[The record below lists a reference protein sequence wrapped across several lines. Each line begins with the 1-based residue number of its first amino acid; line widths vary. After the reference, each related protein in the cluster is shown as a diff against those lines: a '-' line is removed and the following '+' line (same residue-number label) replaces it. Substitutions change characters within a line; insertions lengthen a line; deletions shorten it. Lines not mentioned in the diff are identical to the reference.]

1 MTATQALAL
10 LLLIVGSC
18 AIAALARRHGV
29 AAPILLVVTGIA
41 ASYIPGV
48 PEFRLSPNLV
58 LFAVLPPLVYTTAL
72 ESSYLNLRDNVRTLA
87 LLSVGLVLFTA
98 VVVGGAAQLDVPGLP
113 FAAALT
119 LGAILAPT
127 DAVTTA
133 SIGRQLHL
141 PRRLLTVITGE
152 SMLNDGTALTLYAVA
167 VSAAATSVATPS
179 PLSVAGRLIEISAGG
194 IVVGLILGVVI
205 HRLRMRLRDPLA
217 ESALSLLTPFA
228 AYLAADSLH
237 VSGILAVVVT
247 GLYLGHHAGQAHF
260 ATRLQDMAV
269 WRVATFVLESVAFA
283 LIGLQLRPIIQAL
296 GSQDPGRLAGEA
308 AIVLAAV
315 ILARIVW
322 VFPSIYLPR
331 WLVPRIRAQD
341 PAPRWQATFVL
352 SWAGLRGVISLAAA
366 AALPAD
372 VPQRNLLVFLT
383 FTTVLGTLLVQGLT
397 LPPLIR
403 RLGVRAGPEE
413 ERADVVAQAAAQQA
427 ASEAGLRRL
436 DELAAQDPARAPAEV
451 VERLRRLAE
460 YRQAGAWERT
470 PDGQPG
476 GDGKD
481 GSDGEAPSAAFRR
494 LRREMTTAERAEFIR
509 LRDERQI
516 DDEVLDEVLHH
527 LDLEEAML
535 SRDEWDA
542 AGRDPDPGAGTPVT
556 GLSPAWDVHRPAAGR
571 IGVCDSFPRTSRA
584 MT

>member
-18 AIAALARRHGV
+18 AIAALARRRGV
-29 AAPILLVVTGIA
+29 AAPILLVLTGLA

-48 PEFRLSPNLV
+48 PEFRLSPDLI

-98 VVVGGAAQLDVPGLP
+98 LVVGGVARLDVPGLP
-113 FAAALT
+113 VAAAIT

-152 SMLNDGTALTLYAVA
+152 SMLNDGTALTVYAVA
-167 VSAAATSVATPS
+167 VSVASTAAATPS
-179 PLSVAGRLIEISAGG
+179 PLSAVGSLVTISIGG
-194 IVVGLILGVVI
+194 IVVGLVLGVGI
-205 HRLRMRLRDPLA
+205 HRLRMRLRDPLV

-237 VSGILAVVVT
+237 VSGVLAVVVT
-247 GLYLGHHAGQAHF
+247 GLYLGHHGGQAHF

-269 WRVATFVLESVAFA
+269 WRVSTFVLESVAFA

-296 GSQDPGRLAGEA
+296 GSRDPGRLAAEA

-331 WLVPRIRAQD
+331 WLVPRIRVQD

-366 AALPAD
+366 AALPTD

-397 LPPLIR
+397 LPRLIR
-403 RLGVRAGPEE
+403 WLGVRASPDE
-413 ERADVVAQAAAQQA
+413 ERADVVAQAHAQEA

-436 DELAAQDPARAPAEV
+436 DELAAEDPAGAPPAV

-460 YRQAGAWERT
+460 YRQAGAWERL

-476 GDGKD
+476 EEGAEGAES
-481 GSDGEAPSAAFRR
+481 GPAPSVAFRR

-535 SRDEWDA
+535 SRDEWDTWDA
-542 AGRDPDPGAGTPVT
+542 ADDDPGPGTPVS
-556 GLSPAWDVHRPAAGR
+556 G
-571 IGVCDSFPRTSRA
+571 
-584 MT
+584 

>member
-29 AAPILLVVTGIA
+29 AAPILLVLTGLA

-48 PEFRLSPNLV
+48 PEFRLNPDLV

-98 VVVGGAAQLDVPGLP
+98 VVVGGAARLTVPGLP
-113 FAAALT
+113 VAAAIT

-152 SMLNDGTALTLYAVA
+152 SMLNDGTALTVYAVA
-167 VSAAATSVATPS
+167 VSAASAAVTTPS
-179 PLSVAGRLIEISAGG
+179 PLSAVGSLVTISIGG
-194 IVVGLILGVVI
+194 IVVGLVLGVLM
-205 HRLRMRLRDPLA
+205 HRLRMRLRDPLV

-237 VSGILAVVVT
+237 VSGVLAVVVT

-283 LIGLQLRPIIQAL
+283 LIGLQLRPVL
-296 GSQDPGRLAGEA
+296 QDVGTQNPARLAGEA
-308 AIVLAAV
+308 AAVLGAV
-315 ILARIVW
+315 IVARIIW

-341 PAPRWQATFVL
+341 PAPGWQATFVL

-366 AALPAD
+366 AALSTD

-397 LPPLIR
+397 LPVLIR
-403 RLGVRAGPEE
+403 RLGVQAGPDEQ
-413 ERADVVAQAAAQQA
+413 RADVVAQATAQEA
-427 ASEAGLRRL
+427 ASAAGLRRL
-436 DELAAQDPARAPAEV
+436 EELAAEDPAGAPPEV
-451 VERLRRLAE
+451 VERLRRLAG
-460 YRQAGAWERT
+460 YRQAGAWERLPGHE
-470 PDGQPG
+470 PDADSGP
-476 GDGKD
+476 
-481 GSDGEAPSAAFRR
+481 APSAAFRR

-527 LDLEEAML
+527 LDLEEAIL
-535 SRDEWDA
+535 SRDEWDR
-542 AGRDPDPGAGTPVT
+542 AGGDPGAGTPVS
-556 GLSPAWDVHRPAAGR
+556 G
-571 IGVCDSFPRTSRA
+571 
-584 MT
+584 

>member
-29 AAPILLVVTGIA
+29 AAPILLVLAGLA

-48 PEFRLSPNLV
+48 PEFRLSPDLI

-98 VVVGGAAQLDVPGLP
+98 VVVGGAARLDVPGLP
-113 FAAALT
+113 VAAAIT

-133 SIGRQLHL
+133 SIGRQLQL

-152 SMLNDGTALTLYAVA
+152 SMLNDGTALTVYAVA
-167 VSAAATSVATPS
+167 VSAASATVATPS
-179 PLSVAGRLIEISAGG
+179 PLSAVGSLVTISIGG
-194 IVVGLILGVVI
+194 IAVGLVLGIGI
-205 HRLRMRLRDPLA
+205 HRLRMRMRDPLA
-217 ESALSLLTPFA
+217 ESTLSLLTPFA

-237 VSGILAVVVT
+237 VSGVLAVVVT
-247 GLYLGHHAGQAHF
+247 GLYLGHHGGQAHF

-269 WRVATFVLESVAFA
+269 WRVTTFVLESVAFA
-283 LIGLQLRPIIQAL
+283 LIGLQLRPVL
-296 GSQDPGRLAGEA
+296 QDVGTQNPARLAAEA
-308 AIVLAAV
+308 AVVLGAV
-315 ILARIVW
+315 IVARIVW

-331 WLVPRIRAQD
+331 WLVPRIRVND
-341 PAPRWQATFVL
+341 PAPGWQATFVL

-366 AALPAD
+366 AALSSGI
-372 VPQRNLLVFLT
+372 PQRNLLVFLT

-397 LPPLIR
+397 LPALIR
-403 RLGVRAGPEE
+403 GLGVRAGPDEH
-413 ERADVVAQAAAQQA
+413 RADVVAQATAQEA

-436 DELAAQDPARAPAEV
+436 EEVAAEDPAGAPPEV
-451 VERLRRLAE
+451 VERLRRLAG
-460 YRQAGAWERT
+460 YRQAGAWERL
-470 PDGQPG
+470 PGSEAGADGGP
-476 GDGKD
+476 
-481 GSDGEAPSAAFRR
+481 APSAAFRR

-542 AGRDPDPGAGTPVT
+542 AGGDPGAGPPVS
-556 GLSPAWDVHRPAAGR
+556 G
-571 IGVCDSFPRTSRA
+571 
-584 MT
+584 

>member
-18 AIAALARRHGV
+18 AIAAVARRRG
-29 AAPILLVVTGIA
+29 AGAPILLVLAGLA
-41 ASYIPGV
+41 ASYVPGV
-48 PEFRLSPNLV
+48 PEFRLNPELV
-58 LFAVLPPLVYTTAL
+58 LFAVLPPLVYATAL

-98 VVVGGAAQLDVPGLP
+98 LVVGGAARLDVPGLP
-113 FAAALT
+113 LAAAIT

-133 SIGRQLHL
+133 SIGRRLHL

-167 VSAAATSVATPS
+167 VSAASATVATPS
-179 PLSVAGRLIEISAGG
+179 PLSAVSSLILISAGG
-194 IVVGLILGVVI
+194 VAVGMVLGVLI
-205 HRLRMRLRDPLA
+205 HRLRMRLRDPLV

-237 VSGILAVVVT
+237 VSGVLAVVVT
-247 GLYLGHHAGQAHF
+247 GLYLGHHGGQAHF
-260 ATRLQDMAV
+260 ATRLQDMAL

-283 LIGLQLRPIIQAL
+283 LIGLQLRPVLQDL
-296 GSQDPGRLAGEA
+296 GSRNPARLAAEA
-308 AIVLAAV
+308 AVVLGAV
-315 ILARIVW
+315 IVARIVW

-331 WLVPRIRAQD
+331 WLVPRIRAED
-341 PAPRWQATFVL
+341 PAPPWQATFVL

-366 AALPAD
+366 AALSSD

-383 FTTVLGTLLVQGLT
+383 FITVLGTLLVQGLT
-397 LPPLIR
+397 LPWLIR
-403 RLGVRAGPEE
+403 WLGVQAGPDE
-413 ERADVVAQAAAQQA
+413 ERADVVAQAAAQQS
-427 ASEAGLRRL
+427 ASQAGLRRL
-436 DELAAQDPARAPAEV
+436 DELAAGDPRGAPAEV
-451 VERLRRLAE
+451 VQRLRRLAE
-460 YRQAGAWERT
+460 YRQAGAWERL
-470 PDGQPG
+470 PD
-476 GDGKD
+476 
-481 GSDGEAPSAAFRR
+481 SEAGEESGPTPSAAFRR

-542 AGRDPDPGAGTPVT
+542 AGSDSDPGTGTPVT
-556 GLSPAWDVHRPAAGR
+556 G
-571 IGVCDSFPRTSRA
+571 
-584 MT
+584 

>member
-18 AIAALARRHGV
+18 AIAGLARRHGV
-29 AAPILLVVTGIA
+29 AAPILLVLTGLA

-48 PEFRLSPNLV
+48 PEFRLNPDLV

-98 VVVGGAAQLDVPGLP
+98 VVVGGAARLDVPGLP
-113 FAAALT
+113 VAAAIT

-152 SMLNDGTALTLYAVA
+152 SMLNDGTALTVYAVA
-167 VSAAATSVATPS
+167 VSAASAAVATPS
-179 PLSVAGRLIEISAGG
+179 PLSAVGSLVTISIGG
-194 IVVGLILGVVI
+194 IIVGLVLGVLI
-205 HRLRMRLRDPLA
+205 HRLRMRMRDPLV
-217 ESALSLLTPFA
+217 ESALSLLTPFG

-237 VSGILAVVVT
+237 VSGVLAVVVT

-283 LIGLQLRPIIQAL
+283 LIGLQLRPVL
-296 GSQDPGRLAGEA
+296 QDVGTQNPARLAGEA
-308 AIVLAAV
+308 AVVLGAV
-315 ILARIVW
+315 IVARIVW

-331 WLVPRIRAQD
+331 WLVPRIRTQD
-341 PAPRWQATFVL
+341 PAPGWQATFVL

-366 AALPAD
+366 AALSTD

-397 LPPLIR
+397 LPVLIR
-403 RLGVRAGPEE
+403 RLGVQAGPGEQ
-413 ERADVVAQAAAQQA
+413 RADVVAQATAQEA
-427 ASEAGLRRL
+427 ASAAGLRRL
-436 DELAAQDPARAPAEV
+436 EEVAAEDPAGAPREV

-460 YRQAGAWERT
+460 YRQAGAWERL
-470 PDGQPG
+470 PG
-476 GDGKD
+476 HEADADSGP
-481 GSDGEAPSAAFRR
+481 APSAAFRR

-527 LDLEEAML
+527 LDLEEAIL
-535 SRDEWDA
+535 SRDEWDR
-542 AGRDPDPGAGTPVT
+542 AGGDPGAGTPVS
-556 GLSPAWDVHRPAAGR
+556 G
-571 IGVCDSFPRTSRA
+571 
-584 MT
+584 

>member
-18 AIAALARRHGV
+18 AIAALARRRGV
-29 AAPILLVVTGIA
+29 AAPILLVLAGLA

-48 PEFRLSPNLV
+48 PEFRLSPDLI

-98 VVVGGAAQLDVPGLP
+98 VVVGGAARLDVPGLP
-113 FAAALT
+113 VAAAIT

-133 SIGRQLHL
+133 SIGRQLQL

-152 SMLNDGTALTLYAVA
+152 SMLNDGTALTVYAVA
-167 VSAAATSVATPS
+167 VSAASATVATPS
-179 PLSVAGRLIEISAGG
+179 PLSAVGSLVTISIGG
-194 IVVGLILGVVI
+194 IAVGLVLGVGI
-205 HRLRMRLRDPLA
+205 HRLRMRMRDPLA
-217 ESALSLLTPFA
+217 ESTLSLLTPFA

-237 VSGILAVVVT
+237 VSGVLAVVVT
-247 GLYLGHHAGQAHF
+247 GLYLGHHGGQAHF

-269 WRVATFVLESVAFA
+269 WRVTTFVLESVAFA
-283 LIGLQLRPIIQAL
+283 LIGLQLRPVL
-296 GSQDPGRLAGEA
+296 QDVGTQNPARLAAEA
-308 AIVLAAV
+308 AVVLGAV
-315 ILARIVW
+315 IVARIVW

-331 WLVPRIRAQD
+331 WLVPRIRVQD
-341 PAPRWQATFVL
+341 PAPGWQATFVL

-366 AALPAD
+366 AALSSG

-397 LPPLIR
+397 LPALIR
-403 RLGVRAGPEE
+403 GLGVRAGPDEH
-413 ERADVVAQAAAQQA
+413 RADVVAQAMAQEA

-436 DELAAQDPARAPAEV
+436 EEAAAEDPAGAPPEV
-451 VERLRRLAE
+451 VERLRRLAG
-460 YRQAGAWERT
+460 YRQAGAWERL
-470 PDGQPG
+470 PGSEAGADGGP
-476 GDGKD
+476 
-481 GSDGEAPSAAFRR
+481 APSAAFRR

-542 AGRDPDPGAGTPVT
+542 AGGDPGAGPPVS
-556 GLSPAWDVHRPAAGR
+556 G
-571 IGVCDSFPRTSRA
+571 
-584 MT
+584 

>member
-18 AIAALARRHGV
+18 AIAGLARRHGV
-29 AAPILLVVTGIA
+29 AAPILLVLTGLA

-48 PEFRLSPNLV
+48 PEFRLNPDLV

-98 VVVGGAAQLDVPGLP
+98 VVVGGAARLDVPGLP
-113 FAAALT
+113 VAAAIT

-152 SMLNDGTALTLYAVA
+152 SMLNDGTALTVYAVA
-167 VSAAATSVATPS
+167 VSAASAAVATPS
-179 PLSVAGRLIEISAGG
+179 PLSAVGSLVTISIGG
-194 IVVGLILGVVI
+194 IVVGLVLGVLI
-205 HRLRMRLRDPLA
+205 HRLRMRMRDPLV
-217 ESALSLLTPFA
+217 ESALSLLTPFG

-237 VSGILAVVVT
+237 VSGVLAVVVT
-247 GLYLGHHAGQAHF
+247 GLYLGHHGGQAHF

-283 LIGLQLRPIIQAL
+283 LIGLQLRPVL
-296 GSQDPGRLAGEA
+296 QDVGTQNPARLAGEA
-308 AIVLAAV
+308 AVVLGAV
-315 ILARIVW
+315 IVARIVW

-331 WLVPRIRAQD
+331 WLVPRIRTQD
-341 PAPRWQATFVL
+341 PAPGWQATFVL

-366 AALPAD
+366 AALSTD

-397 LPPLIR
+397 LPVLIR
-403 RLGVRAGPEE
+403 RLGVQAGPDEQ
-413 ERADVVAQAAAQQA
+413 RADVVAQATAQEA
-427 ASEAGLRRL
+427 ASAAGLRRL
-436 DELAAQDPARAPAEV
+436 EELAAEDPAGAPPEV
-451 VERLRRLAE
+451 VERLRRLAG
-460 YRQAGAWERT
+460 YRQAGAWERLPGHE
-470 PDGQPG
+470 PDADSGP
-476 GDGKD
+476 
-481 GSDGEAPSAAFRR
+481 APSAAFRR

-527 LDLEEAML
+527 LDLEEAIL
-535 SRDEWDA
+535 SRDEWDR
-542 AGRDPDPGAGTPVT
+542 AGGDPGAGTPVS
-556 GLSPAWDVHRPAAGR
+556 G
-571 IGVCDSFPRTSRA
+571 
-584 MT
+584 

>member
-18 AIAALARRHGV
+18 AIAAVARRRGV
-29 AAPILLVVTGIA
+29 AAPILLVLTGIA

-48 PEFRLSPNLV
+48 PEFRLSPDLV

-98 VVVGGAAQLDVPGLP
+98 LAVGGAAWLDVPGLSL
-113 FAAALT
+113 AAAIT
-119 LGAILAPT
+119 LGAILGPT

-141 PRRLLTVITGE
+141 PRRLLTIITGE

-167 VSAAATSVATPS
+167 VSAASVTTATPS
-179 PLSVAGRLIEISAGG
+179 PLSAVGSLILISAGG
-194 IVVGLILGVVI
+194 VAVGLVLGVLI
-205 HRLRMRLRDPLA
+205 HRLRMRLRDPLV
-217 ESALSLLTPFA
+217 ESTLSLLTPFA

-237 VSGILAVVVT
+237 VSGVLAVVVT
-247 GLYLGHHAGQAHF
+247 GLYLGHHGGQAHF
-260 ATRLQDMAV
+260 ATRLQDMAL

-283 LIGLQLRPIIQAL
+283 LIGLQLRPVLQDL
-296 GSQDPGRLAGEA
+296 GHRNPA
-308 AIVLAAV
+308 VLAAEAGVVLGAV
-315 ILARIVW
+315 ILARIAW
-322 VFPSIYLPR
+322 VFPSIYVPR
-331 WLVPRIRAQD
+331 WLVPRIRVQD

-366 AALPAD
+366 AALPAG

-383 FTTVLGTLLVQGLT
+383 FTTVLGTLLIQGLT
-397 LPPLIR
+397 LPRLIH
-403 RLGVRAGPEE
+403 RLGVRASPDE
-413 ERADVVAQAAAQQA
+413 ERADVAAQAAAQQA

-436 DELAAQDPARAPAEV
+436 DELAAEDPAAAPAEV
-451 VERLRRLAE
+451 VDRLRRLAG
-460 YRQAGAWERT
+460 YRQAGARERL

-476 GDGKD
+476 EQ
-481 GSDGEAPSAAFRR
+481 SQPSPSAAFRR

-542 AGRDPDPGAGTPVT
+542 AGGDPGPGTAVT
-556 GLSPAWDVHRPAAGR
+556 G
-571 IGVCDSFPRTSRA
+571 
-584 MT
+584 

>member
-18 AIAALARRHGV
+18 AIAGLARRHGV
-29 AAPILLVVTGIA
+29 AAPILLVLTGLA

-48 PEFRLSPNLV
+48 PEFRLNPDLV

-98 VVVGGAAQLDVPGLP
+98 VVVGGAARLDVPGLP
-113 FAAALT
+113 VAAAIT

-152 SMLNDGTALTLYAVA
+152 SMLNDGTALTVYAVA
-167 VSAAATSVATPS
+167 VSAASATVATPS
-179 PLSVAGRLIEISAGG
+179 PLSAVGSLVTISIGG
-194 IVVGLILGVVI
+194 IAVGLVLGVLI
-205 HRLRMRLRDPLA
+205 HRLRMRLRDPLV

-237 VSGILAVVVT
+237 VSGVLAVVVT
-247 GLYLGHHAGQAHF
+247 GLYLGHHGGQAHF

-269 WRVATFVLESVAFA
+269 WRVTTFVLESVAFA
-283 LIGLQLRPIIQAL
+283 LIGLQLRPVL
-296 GSQDPGRLAGEA
+296 QDVGTQNPARLAAEA
-308 AIVLAAV
+308 AVVLGAV
-315 ILARIVW
+315 IVARIVW

-331 WLVPRIRAQD
+331 WLVPRIRVQD
-341 PAPRWQATFVL
+341 PAPGWQATFVL

-366 AALPAD
+366 AALSTG

-397 LPPLIR
+397 LPVLIR
-403 RLGVRAGPEE
+403 RLGVQAGPEE
-413 ERADVVAQAAAQQA
+413 HRADVVAQATAQEA
-427 ASEAGLRRL
+427 ASAAGLRRL
-436 DELAAQDPARAPAEV
+436 EELAAEDPAGAPPEV
-451 VERLRRLAE
+451 VERLRRLAQ
-460 YRQAGAWERT
+460 YRQAGAWERL
-470 PDGQPG
+470 PDTGPDADSG
-476 GDGKD
+476 P
-481 GSDGEAPSAAFRR
+481 APSAAFRR

-527 LDLEEAML
+527 LDLEEAIL
-535 SRDEWDA
+535 SRDEWDR
-542 AGRDPDPGAGTPVT
+542 AGGDPGAGTPVS
-556 GLSPAWDVHRPAAGR
+556 G
-571 IGVCDSFPRTSRA
+571 
-584 MT
+584 

>member
-18 AIAALARRHGV
+18 AIAAVARRRGV
-29 AAPILLVVTGIA
+29 AAPILLVVTGLA

-58 LFAVLPPLVYTTAL
+58 LFAVLPPLVYATAL
-72 ESSYLNLRDNVRTLA
+72 GSSYLNLRDHVRTLS

-98 VVVGGAAQLDVPGLP
+98 LVVGGAARLDVPGLP
-113 FAAALT
+113 LAAAIT

-133 SIGRQLHL
+133 SIGRRLHL
-141 PRRLLTVITGE
+141 PRRLLTIITGE

-167 VSAAATSVATPS
+167 VSAAAVSVATPS
-179 PLSVAGRLIEISAGG
+179 PLSVARSLIVISAGG
-194 IVVGLILGVVI
+194 IVVGLVLGVLI
-205 HRLRMRLRDPLA
+205 HRLRMRLRDPLV

-247 GLYLGHHAGQAHF
+247 GLYLGHHGGQAHF

-269 WRVATFVLESVAFA
+269 WRVTTFVLESVAFT

-296 GSQDPGRLAGEA
+296 GSRDPGRLAAEA
-308 AIVLAAV
+308 AVVLAAV
-315 ILARIVW
+315 ILARIAW

-331 WLVPRIRAQD
+331 WLVPRIRVQD

-366 AALPAD
+366 AALPTD

-403 RLGVRAGPEE
+403 WLGVRAGPEE

-451 VERLRRLAE
+451 VQRLRRLAE
-460 YRQAGAWERT
+460 YRQAGARERL

-476 GDGKD
+476 EDGKN
-481 GSDGEAPSAAFRR
+481 GEDGELAPSAAFRR

-509 LRDERQI
+509 LRDDRQI
-516 DDEVLDEVLHH
+516 DDEVLDQVLHH

-542 AGRDPDPGAGTPVT
+542 AGGDHDPGAGTPVT
-556 GLSPAWDVHRPAAGR
+556 GLSPPGTCIARR
-571 IGVCDSFPRTSRA
+571 RA
-584 MT
+584 ESKGAIPFRERSGP

>member
-10 LLLIVGSC
+10 LLLILGAC
-18 AIAALARRHGV
+18 AIAGLARRRGV
-29 AAPILLVVTGIA
+29 AAPILLVLAGLA
-41 ASYIPGV
+41 ASYLPGV
-48 PEFRLSPNLV
+48 PVFRLQPDV
-58 LFAVLPPLVYTTAL
+58 ILFVVLPPLVYTTAL
-72 ESSYLNLRDNVRTLA
+72 ESSYLNLRDNLRTLA

-98 VVVGGAAQLDVPGLP
+98 AVTGGAAWLAVPGLP
-113 FAAALT
+113 LAAAFT
-119 LGAILAPT
+119 LGAILSPT

-141 PRRLLTVITGE
+141 PRRLLTVINGE
-152 SMLNDGTALTLYAVA
+152 SMLNDGTALTVYADA
-167 VSAAATSVATPS
+167 VSAASTTVATPS
-179 PLSVAGRLIEISAGG
+179 PLDDVRSLLVIGAGG
-194 IVVGLILGVVI
+194 VAVGLVLGVVL
-205 HRLRMRLRDPLA
+205 HRIRMRLRDPLV
-217 ESALSLLTPFA
+217 ESALSLLTPFL

-308 AIVLAAV
+308 AAVLAAV

-331 WLVPRIRAQD
+331 WLVPRIRVQD

-366 AALPAD
+366 AALPTD
-372 VPQRNLLVFLT
+372 VPQRSLLVFLT

-413 ERADVVAQAAAQQA
+413 ERADVLAQAAAQQA

-436 DELAAQDPARAPAEV
+436 DQLVAQDPARAPAEV

-476 GDGKD
+476 GDGQD
-481 GSDGEAPSAAFRR
+481 GGDGG
-494 LRREMTTAERAEFIR
+494 
-509 LRDERQI
+509 DGQ
-516 DDEVLDEVLHH
+516 
-527 LDLEEAML
+527 
-535 SRDEWDA
+535 
-542 AGRDPDPGAGTPVT
+542 PGGD
-556 GLSPAWDVHRPAAGR
+556 GQDGHG
-571 IGVCDSFPRTSRA
+571 G
-584 MT
+584 

>member
-18 AIAALARRHGV
+18 AIAALARRRGV
-29 AAPILLVVTGIA
+29 AAPILLVLTGLA

-48 PEFRLSPNLV
+48 PEFRLSPDLI

-98 VVVGGAAQLDVPGLP
+98 LVVGGAARLDVPGLP
-113 FAAALT
+113 VAAALT

-152 SMLNDGTALTLYAVA
+152 SMLNDGTALTVYAVA
-167 VSAAATSVATPS
+167 VSAASAAVATPS
-179 PLSVAGRLIEISAGG
+179 PLSAVGSLVTISIGG
-194 IVVGLILGVVI
+194 IVVGLVLGVGI
-205 HRLRMRLRDPLA
+205 HRLRMRLRDPLV
-217 ESALSLLTPFA
+217 ESTLSLLTPFA

-237 VSGILAVVVT
+237 VSGVLAVVVT

-269 WRVATFVLESVAFA
+269 WRVTTFVLESVAFA
-283 LIGLQLRPIIQAL
+283 LIGLQLRPVL
-296 GSQDPGRLAGEA
+296 QDVGAQNPARLAAEA
-308 AIVLAAV
+308 AIVLGAV
-315 ILARIVW
+315 IVSRIVW

-331 WLVPRIRAQD
+331 WLVPRIRVQD
-341 PAPRWQATFVL
+341 PAPGWQATFVL

-366 AALPAD
+366 AALSSD

-397 LPPLIR
+397 LPGLIR
-403 RLGVRAGPEE
+403 WLGVQAGPDEH
-413 ERADVVAQAAAQQA
+413 RADVVAQATAQEA

-436 DELAAQDPARAPAEV
+436 EELAAEDPAGAPPEV
-451 VERLRRLAE
+451 VERLRRLAG
-460 YRQAGAWERT
+460 YRQAGAWERL
-470 PDGQPG
+470 PGSEPGADGGPL
-476 GDGKD
+476 
-481 GSDGEAPSAAFRR
+481 PSAAFRR

-535 SRDEWDA
+535 SRDEWDTWDA
-542 AGRDPDPGAGTPVT
+542 ADGDPGPGTPVS
-556 GLSPAWDVHRPAAGR
+556 G
-571 IGVCDSFPRTSRA
+571 
-584 MT
+584 

>member
-18 AIAALARRHGV
+18 AIAALARRRGV
-29 AAPILLVVTGIA
+29 AAPILLVLTGLA

-48 PEFRLSPNLV
+48 PEFRLSPNLI

-72 ESSYLNLRDNVRTLA
+72 ESSYLNLRDHVRTLA

-98 VVVGGAAQLDVPGLP
+98 LVVGGAARLDVPGLP
-113 FAAALT
+113 LAAAIT

-133 SIGRQLHL
+133 SIGRRLHL

-167 VSAAATSVATPS
+167 VSAAAANVTTPS
-179 PLSVAGRLIEISAGG
+179 PLSAVGSLVLISAGG
-194 IVVGLILGVVI
+194 VAVGLVLGVLI
-205 HRLRMRLRDPLA
+205 HRLRMRLRDPLV

-237 VSGILAVVVT
+237 VSGVLAVVVT
-247 GLYLGHHAGQAHF
+247 GLYLGHHGGQAHF

-269 WRVATFVLESVAFA
+269 WRVTTFVLESVAFA
-283 LIGLQLRPIIQAL
+283 LIGLQLRPVLQDL
-296 GSQDPGRLAGEA
+296 GNRNPARLAGEA
-308 AIVLAAV
+308 AVVLGAV
-315 ILARIVW
+315 IVARIVW

-331 WLVPRIRAQD
+331 WLVPRIRVQD
-341 PAPRWQATFVL
+341 PGPSWQATFVL

-366 AALPAD
+366 AALSED

-397 LPPLIR
+397 LPWLIR
-403 RLGVRAGPEE
+403 WLGVRAGPDEY
-413 ERADVVAQAAAQQA
+413 RADVVAQATAQEA

-436 DELAAQDPARAPAEV
+436 EELAAEDPAGAPREV

-460 YRQAGAWERT
+460 YRQAGAWDRL
-470 PDGQPG
+470 PDSKPG
-476 GDGKD
+476 DE
-481 GSDGEAPSAAFRR
+481 GEPTPSAAFRR
-494 LRREMTTAERAEFIR
+494 LRREMTTAERAAFIR
-509 LRDERQI
+509 QRDERQI

-542 AGRDPDPGAGTPVT
+542 AGGDPGPGTPVS
-556 GLSPAWDVHRPAAGR
+556 G
-571 IGVCDSFPRTSRA
+571 
-584 MT
+584 

>member
-18 AIAALARRHGV
+18 AIGAVARRRGV
-29 AAPILLVVTGIA
+29 AAPILLVLAGLA

-48 PEFRLSPNLV
+48 PEFRLSPDLI

-98 VVVGGAAQLDVPGLP
+98 VVVGGAARLDVPGLP
-113 FAAALT
+113 LAAAIT

-133 SIGRQLHL
+133 SIGRRLHL
-141 PRRLLTVITGE
+141 PRRLLTVLTGE

-167 VSAAATSVATPS
+167 VSAASVTVATPS
-179 PLSVAGRLIEISAGG
+179 PLGVAGSLILISAGG
-194 IVVGLILGVVI
+194 VAVGLLLGVLI
-205 HRLRMRLRDPLA
+205 HRLRMRLRDPLV
-217 ESALSLLTPFA
+217 ESVLSLLTPFA

-237 VSGILAVVVT
+237 VSGVLAVVVT

-260 ATRLQDMAV
+260 ATRLQDMAL
-269 WRVATFVLESVAFA
+269 WRVTTFVLESVAFA
-283 LIGLQLRPIIQAL
+283 LIGLQLRPVLQDL
-296 GSQDPGRLAGEA
+296 GSRDPARLATEA
-308 AIVLAAV
+308 GVVLAAV
-315 ILARIVW
+315 IVARIIW

-331 WLVPRIRAQD
+331 RLVPRIRVQD

-366 AALPAD
+366 AALSTD

-397 LPPLIR
+397 LPWLIR
-403 RLGVRAGPEE
+403 WLGVRAGPDE
-413 ERADVVAQAAAQQA
+413 ERADVVAQASAQQA

-436 DELAAQDPARAPAEV
+436 DELAAEDPAGAPAEV
-451 VERLRRLAE
+451 VQRLRRLAE
-460 YRQAGAWERT
+460 YRQAGAWERL
-470 PDGQPG
+470 PEGQPRRAG
-476 GDGKD
+476 GL
-481 GSDGEAPSAAFRR
+481 APSAAFRR

-509 LRDERQI
+509 QRDERLI

-542 AGRDPDPGAGTPVT
+542 AGGDPGPGTPVT
-556 GLSPAWDVHRPAAGR
+556 G
-571 IGVCDSFPRTSRA
+571 
-584 MT
+584 

>member
-18 AIAALARRHGV
+18 AIAALARRRGV
-29 AAPILLVVTGIA
+29 AAPILLVLTGLA

-48 PEFRLSPNLV
+48 PEFRLSPSLV

-98 VVVGGAAQLDVPGLP
+98 VVVGGAARLAVPGLP
-113 FAAALT
+113 LAAALT

-167 VSAAATSVATPS
+167 VSAAAATVATPS
-179 PLSVAGRLIEISAGG
+179 PLSTVGSLVLISAGG
-194 IVVGLILGVVI
+194 IVVGLVLGVLI

-283 LIGLQLRPIIQAL
+283 LIGLQLRPVLQDL
-296 GSQDPGRLAGEA
+296 GSRNPARLAVEA
-308 AIVLAAV
+308 AVVLGAV
-315 ILARIVW
+315 IVSRIVW

-331 WLVPRIRAQD
+331 WLVRRIREQD
-341 PAPRWQATFVL
+341 PAPPWTSTFAL

-366 AALPAD
+366 AALSSD

-397 LPPLIR
+397 LPWLIR
-403 RLGVRAGPEE
+403 RLGVRAGPDE
-413 ERADVVAQAAAQQA
+413 ERADVVAQAAAQEA

-436 DELAAQDPARAPAEV
+436 DELAAQDPAGAPAAV

-460 YRQAGAWERT
+460 YRQAGAWERL
-470 PDGQPG
+470 PESQPEQ
-476 GDGKD
+476 KD
-481 GSDGEAPSAAFRR
+481 QPAPSAAFRR

-535 SRDEWDA
+535 SRDEWD
-542 AGRDPDPGAGTPVT
+542 GTGGDPGPGTPVT
-556 GLSPAWDVHRPAAGR
+556 G
-571 IGVCDSFPRTSRA
+571 
-584 MT
+584 

>member
-18 AIAALARRHGV
+18 AIAALARRRGV
-29 AAPILLVVTGIA
+29 AAPILLVLTGLA

-48 PEFRLSPNLV
+48 PEFRLNPDV
-58 LFAVLPPLVYTTAL
+58 ILFAVLPPLVYTTAL

-98 VVVGGAAQLDVPGLP
+98 VVVGGAARLDVPGLP
-113 FAAALT
+113 VAAAIT

-152 SMLNDGTALTLYAVA
+152 SMLNDGTALTVYAVA
-167 VSAAATSVATPS
+167 VSAASTTVATPS
-179 PLSVAGRLIEISAGG
+179 PLSAVGSLITISIGG
-194 IVVGLILGVVI
+194 IVVGLVLGVLM
-205 HRLRMRLRDPLA
+205 HRLRMRLRDPLV

-237 VSGILAVVVT
+237 VSGVLAVVVT
-247 GLYLGHHAGQAHF
+247 GLYLGHHGGQAHF

-283 LIGLQLRPIIQAL
+283 LIGLQLRPVL
-296 GSQDPGRLAGEA
+296 QDVGTQNPARLAAEA
-308 AIVLAAV
+308 AVVLGAV
-315 ILARIVW
+315 IVARIVW

-331 WLVPRIRAQD
+331 WLVPRIRVQD
-341 PAPRWQATFVL
+341 PAPGWQATFVL

-366 AALPAD
+366 AALSTD

-397 LPPLIR
+397 LPVLIR
-403 RLGVRAGPEE
+403 WFGVQAGPEE
-413 ERADVVAQAAAQQA
+413 HRADVVAQATAQEA

-436 DELAAQDPARAPAEV
+436 DELAAEDPAGAPPQV
-451 VERLRRLAE
+451 VQRLRRLAE
-460 YRQAGAWERT
+460 YRQAGAWERL
-470 PDGQPG
+470 PGSASAADGGP
-476 GDGKD
+476 
-481 GSDGEAPSAAFRR
+481 APSAAFRR

-527 LDLEEAML
+527 LDLEEAIL
-535 SRDEWDA
+535 SRDEWDQS
-542 AGRDPDPGAGTPVT
+542 GGDPGAGTPVS
-556 GLSPAWDVHRPAAGR
+556 G
-571 IGVCDSFPRTSRA
+571 
-584 MT
+584 

>member
-18 AIAALARRHGV
+18 AIAAMARRRGV
-29 AAPILLVVTGIA
+29 AAPILLVLTGLA

-48 PEFRLSPNLV
+48 PEFRLNPDLV

-98 VVVGGAAQLDVPGLP
+98 LAVGGAARLEVPGLP
-113 FAAALT
+113 LAAAIT
-119 LGAILAPT
+119 LGAILGPT

-133 SIGRQLHL
+133 SIGRRLHL
-141 PRRLLTVITGE
+141 PRRLLTVLTGE

-167 VSAAATSVATPS
+167 VSAASVTVATPS
-179 PLSVAGRLIEISAGG
+179 PLSAVGSLVTISIGG
-194 IVVGLILGVVI
+194 IVVGLVLGVLDSPAPDAAARPAGGERAVAP
-205 HRLRMRLRDPLA
+205 HPVRRLPGRR
-217 ESALSLLTPFA
+217 FA
-228 AYLAADSLH
+228 ARVRGARRRGHRPVPGPPRGPGPLRHPAAGHGPVAGRH
-237 VSGILAVVVT
+237 VRARVGGVRADRPAVAPDASRT
-247 GLYLGHHAGQAHF
+247 
-260 ATRLQDMAV
+260 
-269 WRVATFVLESVAFA
+269 
-283 LIGLQLRPIIQAL
+283 L
-296 GSQDPGRLAGEA
+296 GSRNPGRLAAEA
-308 AIVLAAV
+308 AIVLGVV
-315 ILARIVW
+315 IAARIVW

-331 WLVPRIRAQD
+331 WLVPRIRVQD

-366 AALPAD
+366 AALSTD

-397 LPPLIR
+397 LPVLIR
-403 RLGVRAGPEE
+403 WLGVRADPEE
-413 ERADVVAQAAAQQA
+413 ERADVVAQAPAQEA

-436 DELAAQDPARAPAEV
+436 DELAAEDPAGAPPAV

-460 YRQAGAWERT
+460 YRQAGAWERL
-470 PDGQPG
+470 PEGQPG
-476 GDGKD
+476 GEETGETEDGP
-481 GSDGEAPSAAFRR
+481 APSAAFRR

-542 AGRDPDPGAGTPVT
+542 AGGDPGPGTAVT
-556 GLSPAWDVHRPAAGR
+556 G
-571 IGVCDSFPRTSRA
+571 
-584 MT
+584 

>member
-29 AAPILLVVTGIA
+29 AAPILLVLTGLA

-48 PEFRLSPNLV
+48 PEFRLNPDLV

-98 VVVGGAAQLDVPGLP
+98 VVVGGAARLTVPGLP
-113 FAAALT
+113 VAAAIT

-152 SMLNDGTALTLYAVA
+152 SMLNDGTALTVYAVA
-167 VSAAATSVATPS
+167 VSAASAAVTTPS
-179 PLSVAGRLIEISAGG
+179 PLSAVGSLVTISIGG
-194 IVVGLILGVVI
+194 IVVGLVLGVLM
-205 HRLRMRLRDPLA
+205 HRLRMRLRDPLV

-237 VSGILAVVVT
+237 VSGVLAVVVT

-283 LIGLQLRPIIQAL
+283 LIGLQLRPVL
-296 GSQDPGRLAGEA
+296 QDVGTQNPARLAAEA
-308 AIVLAAV
+308 AAVLGAV
-315 ILARIVW
+315 IVARIIW

-331 WLVPRIRAQD
+331 WLVPRIRTQD
-341 PAPRWQATFVL
+341 PAPGWQATFVL

-366 AALPAD
+366 AALSTD

-383 FTTVLGTLLVQGLT
+383 FTTVLGTLLAQGLT
-397 LPPLIR
+397 LPVLIR
-403 RLGVRAGPEE
+403 RLGVQAGPDEQ
-413 ERADVVAQAAAQQA
+413 RADVVAQATAQEA
-427 ASEAGLRRL
+427 ASAAGLRRL
-436 DELAAQDPARAPAEV
+436 EELAAEDPAGAPPEV
-451 VERLRRLAE
+451 VERLRRLAG
-460 YRQAGAWERT
+460 YRQAGAWERLPGHE
-470 PDGQPG
+470 PDADSGP
-476 GDGKD
+476 
-481 GSDGEAPSAAFRR
+481 APSAAFRR

-509 LRDERQI
+509 MRDERQI

-527 LDLEEAML
+527 LDLEEAIL
-535 SRDEWDA
+535 SRDEWDR
-542 AGRDPDPGAGTPVT
+542 AGGDPGAGTPVS
-556 GLSPAWDVHRPAAGR
+556 G
-571 IGVCDSFPRTSRA
+571 
-584 MT
+584 

>member
-1 MTATQALAL
+1 MSATQALAL

-18 AIAALARRHGV
+18 AIAALARRRGV
-29 AAPILLVVTGIA
+29 AAPILLVATGLA

-48 PEFRLSPNLV
+48 PEFRLSPNLI
-58 LFAVLPPLVYTTAL
+58 LFAVLPPLVYSTAL

-98 VVVGGAAQLDVPGLP
+98 VAVGSAARLDVPGLP
-113 FAAALT
+113 LAAALT

-133 SIGRQLHL
+133 SIGRRLHL

-167 VSAAATSVATPS
+167 VSAASVSAATPS
-179 PLSVAGRLIEISAGG
+179 PLSVVGSLIVISAGG
-194 IVVGLILGVVI
+194 IAVGLVLGVGI

-247 GLYLGHHAGQAHF
+247 GLYLGHHGGEAHF

-283 LIGLQLRPIIQAL
+283 LIGLQLRPVLQDL
-296 GSQDPGRLAGEA
+296 GHRNPARLAAEA
-308 AIVLAAV
+308 AVVLGAV
-315 ILARIVW
+315 VLARIVW

-331 WLVPRIRAQD
+331 WLVPRIRVQD
-341 PAPRWQATFVL
+341 PAPSWRATFVL

-372 VPQRNLLVFLT
+372 VPQRSLLVFLT

-397 LPPLIR
+397 LPRLIHW
-403 RLGVRAGPEE
+403 LGVRAGPDE
-413 ERADVVAQAAAQQA
+413 ERSDAVAQAAAQEA

-436 DELAAQDPARAPAEV
+436 DELTAQDPGGAPAEV
-451 VERLRRLAE
+451 VQRLRRLAE
-460 YRQAGAWERT
+460 YRQAGAWERL
-470 PDGQPG
+470 PESQPRADAG
-476 GDGKD
+476 PT
-481 GSDGEAPSAAFRR
+481 PSAAFRR
-494 LRREMTTAERAEFIR
+494 LRREMTSAERAAFIR

-542 AGRDPDPGAGTPVT
+542 AGGDPGPGSPGT
-556 GLSPAWDVHRPAAGR
+556 G
-571 IGVCDSFPRTSRA
+571 
-584 MT
+584 

>member
-18 AIAALARRHGV
+18 AIAALARRRGV
-29 AAPILLVVTGIA
+29 AAPILLVLTGLA

-48 PEFRLSPNLV
+48 PEFRLSPDLI

-98 VVVGGAAQLDVPGLP
+98 LVVGGAARLDVPGLP
-113 FAAALT
+113 VAAALT

-152 SMLNDGTALTLYAVA
+152 SMLNDGTALTVYAVA
-167 VSAAATSVATPS
+167 VSAASAAVATPS
-179 PLSVAGRLIEISAGG
+179 PLSAVGSLVTISIGG
-194 IVVGLILGVVI
+194 IVVGLVLGVGI
-205 HRLRMRLRDPLA
+205 HRLRMRLRDPLV
-217 ESALSLLTPFA
+217 ESTLSLLTPFA

-237 VSGILAVVVT
+237 VSGVLAVVVT

-269 WRVATFVLESVAFA
+269 WRVTTFVLESVAFA
-283 LIGLQLRPIIQAL
+283 LIGLQLRPVL
-296 GSQDPGRLAGEA
+296 QDVGAQNPARLAAEA
-308 AIVLAAV
+308 AIVLGAV
-315 ILARIVW
+315 IVSRIVW

-331 WLVPRIRAQD
+331 WLVPRIRVQD
-341 PAPRWQATFVL
+341 PAPGWQATFVL

-366 AALPAD
+366 AALSSD

-397 LPPLIR
+397 LPGLIR
-403 RLGVRAGPEE
+403 WLGVRAGPDEH
-413 ERADVVAQAAAQQA
+413 RADVVAQATAQEA

-436 DELAAQDPARAPAEV
+436 EELAAEDPAGAPPEV
-451 VERLRRLAE
+451 VERLRRLAG
-460 YRQAGAWERT
+460 YRQAGAWERL
-470 PDGQPG
+470 PG
-476 GDGKD
+476 SEPGAG
-481 GSDGEAPSAAFRR
+481 GGPLPSAAFRR

-535 SRDEWDA
+535 SRDEWDTWDA
-542 AGRDPDPGAGTPVT
+542 ADGDPGPGTPVS
-556 GLSPAWDVHRPAAGR
+556 G
-571 IGVCDSFPRTSRA
+571 
-584 MT
+584 

>member
-29 AAPILLVVTGIA
+29 AAPILLVLTGLA

-48 PEFRLSPNLV
+48 PEFRLNPDLV

-98 VVVGGAAQLDVPGLP
+98 VVVGGAARLDVPGLP
-113 FAAALT
+113 IAAAIT

-152 SMLNDGTALTLYAVA
+152 SMLNDGTALTVYAVA
-167 VSAAATSVATPS
+167 VSAASATVATPS
-179 PLSVAGRLIEISAGG
+179 PLSAVGSLVTISIGG
-194 IVVGLILGVVI
+194 IVVGLVLGVLI
-205 HRLRMRLRDPLA
+205 HRMRMRLRDPLV

-237 VSGILAVVVT
+237 VSGVLAVVVT

-269 WRVATFVLESVAFA
+269 WRVATFILESVAFA
-283 LIGLQLRPIIQAL
+283 LIGLQLRPVL
-296 GSQDPGRLAGEA
+296 QDVGTQNPGRLAVEA
-308 AIVLAAV
+308 AVVLGAV
-315 ILARIVW
+315 IVARIVW

-341 PAPRWQATFVL
+341 PAPGWQATFVL

-366 AALPAD
+366 AALSTD

-397 LPPLIR
+397 LPALIR
-403 RLGVRAGPEE
+403 RLGVQAGPDEQ
-413 ERADVVAQAAAQQA
+413 RADVVAQATAQES
-427 ASEAGLRRL
+427 ASAAGLRRL
-436 DELAAQDPARAPAEV
+436 EEVAAEDPAEAPPEV

-460 YRQAGAWERT
+460 YRQAGAWERLPGSA
-470 PDGQPG
+470 PDADSGP
-476 GDGKD
+476 
-481 GSDGEAPSAAFRR
+481 APSAAFRR

-527 LDLEEAML
+527 LDLEEAIL
-535 SRDEWDA
+535 SRDEWDR
-542 AGRDPDPGAGTPVT
+542 AGGDPGAGTPVS
-556 GLSPAWDVHRPAAGR
+556 G
-571 IGVCDSFPRTSRA
+571 
-584 MT
+584 

>member
-18 AIAALARRHGV
+18 AIAALARRRGV
-29 AAPILLVVTGIA
+29 AAPILLVLTGLG

-58 LFAVLPPLVYTTAL
+58 LFAVLPPLVYATAL
-72 ESSYLNLRDNVRTLA
+72 ESSYLNLRDHVRTLA

-98 VVVGGAAQLDVPGLP
+98 LVVGGAARLDVPGLP
-113 FAAALT
+113 LAAAIT

-133 SIGRQLHL
+133 SIGRRLHL

-152 SMLNDGTALTLYAVA
+152 SMLNDGTALTLSAVA
-167 VSAAATSVATPS
+167 VSAAATTVATPS
-179 PLSVAGRLIEISAGG
+179 PLSAVGSLVIISAGG
-194 IVVGLILGVVI
+194 IAAGLVLGVLI
-205 HRLRMRLRDPLA
+205 HRLRMRIRDPLV

-237 VSGILAVVVT
+237 VSGVLAVVVT
-247 GLYLGHHAGQAHF
+247 GLYLGHHGGQAHF

-269 WRVATFVLESVAFA
+269 WRVTTFVLESVAFA
-283 LIGLQLRPIIQAL
+283 LIGLQLRPVLQGL
-296 GSQDPGRLAGEA
+296 GTRNPARLATEA
-308 AIVLAAV
+308 AVVLGAV
-315 ILARIVW
+315 VLARIVW

-341 PAPRWQATFVL
+341 PAPSWRATLVL

-366 AALPAD
+366 AALPTD

-397 LPPLIR
+397 LPWLIHW
-403 RLGVRAGPEE
+403 LGVRAGPGEE
-413 ERADVVAQAAAQQA
+413 QADAVAQARAQEA

-436 DELAAQDPARAPAEV
+436 DELAAQDPAGAPAEV
-451 VERLRRLAE
+451 VDRLRRLAE
-460 YRQAGAWERT
+460 YRQAGAWERL
-470 PDGQPG
+470 PDSQPG
-476 GDGKD
+476 EEGGPT
-481 GSDGEAPSAAFRR
+481 PSAAFRR
-494 LRREMTTAERAEFIR
+494 LRREMTTAERAAFIR

-542 AGRDPDPGAGTPVT
+542 AGGDPGPGTPVS
-556 GLSPAWDVHRPAAGR
+556 G
-571 IGVCDSFPRTSRA
+571 
-584 MT
+584 

>member
-18 AIAALARRHGV
+18 AIAALARRRGV
-29 AAPILLVVTGIA
+29 AAPILLVLTGLA

-48 PEFRLSPNLV
+48 PEFRLNPDV
-58 LFAVLPPLVYTTAL
+58 ILFAVLPPLVYTTAL

-98 VVVGGAAQLDVPGLP
+98 VVVGGAARLDVPGLP
-113 FAAALT
+113 VAAAIT

-152 SMLNDGTALTLYAVA
+152 SMLNDGTALTVYAVA
-167 VSAAATSVATPS
+167 VSAASTTVATPS
-179 PLSVAGRLIEISAGG
+179 PLSAVGSLITISIGG
-194 IVVGLILGVVI
+194 IVVGLVLGVLM
-205 HRLRMRLRDPLA
+205 HRLRMRLRDPLV

-237 VSGILAVVVT
+237 VSGVLAVVVT
-247 GLYLGHHAGQAHF
+247 GLYLGHHGGQAHF

-283 LIGLQLRPIIQAL
+283 LIGLQLRPVL
-296 GSQDPGRLAGEA
+296 QDVGTQSPARLAAEA
-308 AIVLAAV
+308 AVVLGAV
-315 ILARIVW
+315 IVARIVW

-331 WLVPRIRAQD
+331 WLVPRIRVQD
-341 PAPRWQATFVL
+341 PAPGWQATFVL

-366 AALPAD
+366 AALSTD

-397 LPPLIR
+397 LPVLIR
-403 RLGVRAGPEE
+403 WFGVQAGPEE
-413 ERADVVAQAAAQQA
+413 HRADVVAQATAQEA

-436 DELAAQDPARAPAEV
+436 DELVAEDPAGAPPQV
-451 VERLRRLAE
+451 VQRLRRLAE
-460 YRQAGAWERT
+460 YRQAGAWERL
-470 PDGQPG
+470 PGSESGADGGP
-476 GDGKD
+476 
-481 GSDGEAPSAAFRR
+481 APSAAFRR

-509 LRDERQI
+509 LRDARQI

-527 LDLEEAML
+527 LDLEEAIL
-535 SRDEWDA
+535 SRDEWDQ
-542 AGRDPDPGAGTPVT
+542 GGGDPGAGTPVS
-556 GLSPAWDVHRPAAGR
+556 G
-571 IGVCDSFPRTSRA
+571 
-584 MT
+584 

>member
-18 AIAALARRHGV
+18 AIAAVARRRGV
-29 AAPILLVVTGIA
+29 AAPILLVLSGLA

-48 PEFRLSPNLV
+48 PEFRLSPDLV

-98 VVVGGAAQLDVPGLP
+98 VVVGGVARLDVPGLP
-113 FAAALT
+113 LAAAIT

-133 SIGRQLHL
+133 SIGRRLHL
-141 PRRLLTVITGE
+141 PRRLLTILTGE

-167 VSAAATSVATPS
+167 VSAASVSVATPS
-179 PLSVAGRLIEISAGG
+179 PLSVAGSLILISAGG
-194 IVVGLILGVVI
+194 VAVGLVLGVLI
-205 HRLRMRLRDPLA
+205 HRLRMRLRDPLV
-217 ESALSLLTPFA
+217 ESVLSLLTPFA

-237 VSGILAVVVT
+237 VSGVLAVVVT

-260 ATRLQDMAV
+260 ATRLQDMAL
-269 WRVATFVLESVAFA
+269 WRVTTFVLESVAFA
-283 LIGLQLRPIIQAL
+283 LIGLQLRPVLQDL
-296 GSQDPGRLAGEA
+296 GSRDPARLAAEA
-308 AIVLAAV
+308 GVVLAAV
-315 ILARIVW
+315 IVARIVW

-331 WLVPRIRAQD
+331 WLVPRIRVQD

-366 AALPAD
+366 AALSTD

-397 LPPLIR
+397 LPWLIR
-403 RLGVRAGPEE
+403 WLGVRAGPDE
-413 ERADVVAQAAAQQA
+413 ERADVVAQASAQQA

-436 DELAAQDPARAPAEV
+436 DELAAEDPAGAPAAV
-451 VERLRRLAE
+451 VQRLRRLAE
-460 YRQAGAWERT
+460 YRQAGAWERL
-470 PDGQPG
+470 PEGQPRGAG
-476 GDGKD
+476 GP
-481 GSDGEAPSAAFRR
+481 APSAAFRR

-542 AGRDPDPGAGTPVT
+542 AGGDPGPGTPVT
-556 GLSPAWDVHRPAAGR
+556 G
-571 IGVCDSFPRTSRA
+571 
-584 MT
+584 